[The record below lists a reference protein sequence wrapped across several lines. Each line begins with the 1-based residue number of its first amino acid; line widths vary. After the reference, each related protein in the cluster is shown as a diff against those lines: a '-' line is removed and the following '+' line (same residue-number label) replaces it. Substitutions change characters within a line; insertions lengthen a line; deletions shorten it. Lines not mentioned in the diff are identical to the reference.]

1 MTGPRIKISIASLNG
16 GRGRGGIGSMGSD
29 GRWEIGM
36 PGRGSGVRAH
46 FRFSQ
51 LGTASREGGSGSHK
65 LDKITTFFY
74 RRYYLYSL
82 YSCIF
87 E

>member
-36 PGRGSGVRAH
+36 AGRGSGVR
-46 FRFSQ
+46 
-51 LGTASREGGSGSHK
+51 GTWGIF
-65 LDKITTFFY
+65 L
-74 RRYYLYSL
+74 LSL
-82 YSCIF
+82 FLFLSF
-87 E
+87 